1 MSNNGSSP
9 LVLWYNQLG
18 MNDVDRV
25 GGKNASLGEM
35 ITNLSGMGVSVP
47 NGFATTADAFNQ
59 FLDQSGVNQRIY
71 ELLDKTDI
79 DDVTELAKAGAQI
92 RQWIIDT
99 PFQPELE
106 NAVRD
111 AYAQLSADDAHAS
124 FAVRSS
130 ATAEDMPD
138 ASFAGQQE
146 TFLNVVGER
155 GEAVIVKAERTSSTL
170 NEQYIWRYEGVLRTA
185 EGRDVEVV
193 FHTNTASLWPLEN
206 AIRIPAQDQPFVV
219 KYTPGFPRNFVILT
233 NESPHGIAQARARQ
247 TPEQKLD
254 AVHVLQAQG
263 RTLLIA
269 SHDPALIAAMD
280 RELRL

>member
-79 DDVTELAKAGAQI
+79 DDVTQLAKAGAQI

-106 NAVRD
+106 NAIREAMHSFRRLTKTPLLPVALLRYCRR
-111 AYAQLSADDAHAS
+111 YAGRFLCRSAGNLPQ
-124 FAVRSS
+124 RS
-130 ATAEDMPD
+130 
-138 ASFAGQQE
+138 
-146 TFLNVVGER
+146 
-155 GEAVIVKAERTSSTL
+155 
-170 NEQYIWRYEGVLRTA
+170 
-185 EGRDVEVV
+185 
-193 FHTNTASLWPLEN
+193 
-206 AIRIPAQDQPFVV
+206 
-219 KYTPGFPRNFVILT
+219 GF
-233 NESPHGIAQARARQ
+233 
-247 TPEQKLD
+247 
-254 AVHVLQAQG
+254 
-263 RTLLIA
+263 
-269 SHDPALIAAMD
+269 
-280 RELRL
+280 

>member
-79 DDVTELAKAGAQI
+79 DDVTQLAKAGAQI

-106 NAVRD
+106 NAIRE
-111 AYAQLSADDAHAS
+111 AYGQLSADDENAS

-146 TFLNVVGER
+146 TFLNV
-155 GEAVIVKAERTSSTL
+155 
-170 NEQYIWRYEGVLRTA
+170 Q
-185 EGRDVEVV
+185 
-193 FHTNTASLWPLEN
+193 
-206 AIRIPAQDQPFVV
+206 
-219 KYTPGFPRNFVILT
+219 GF
-233 NESPHGIAQARARQ
+233 
-247 TPEQKLD
+247 D
-254 AVHVLQAQG
+254 AVLVAVKHVL
-263 RTLLIA
+263 LLCLTIA
-269 SHDPALIAAMD
+269 PSLIVCTRVTITVAWRCPPVFSGWCAPTSHLLA
-280 RELRL
+280 

>member
-25 GGKNASLGEM
+25 GGKNASTGEM

-79 DDVTELAKAGAQI
+79 DDVTQLAKAGAQI

-106 NAVRD
+106 NAIRE
-111 AYAQLSADDAHAS
+111 AYAQLSADD
-124 FAVRSS
+124 
-130 ATAEDMPD
+130 E
-138 ASFAGQQE
+138 
-146 TFLNVVGER
+146 N
-155 GEAVIVKAERTSSTL
+155 
-170 NEQYIWRYEGVLRTA
+170 
-185 EGRDVEVV
+185 
-193 FHTNTASLWPLEN
+193 ASLRCAP
-206 AIRIPAQDQPFVV
+206 PP
-219 KYTPGFPRNFVILT
+219 P
-233 NESPHGIAQARARQ
+233 
-247 TPEQKLD
+247 QKIC
-254 AVHVLQAQG
+254 
-263 RTLLIA
+263 RTLLLPV
-269 SHDPALIAAMD
+269 SRKPSSTFRVLTPFSWQ
-280 RELRL
+280 

>member
-1 MSNNGSSP
+1 MSNNGSSS
-9 LVLWYNQLG
+9 LILWYNQLG

-47 NGFATTADAFNQ
+47 NGFATTAVAFNQ
-59 FLDQSGVNQRIY
+59 FLESRGVNQRIY

-106 NAVRD
+106 QAIRE
-111 AYAQLSADDAHAS
+111 AYEQLSADDADAS

-146 TFLNVVGER
+146 TFLNVQGIDAVMVAVKHVFASLFNDRAISYRVHQGYDHR
-155 GEAVIVKAERTSSTL
+155 GVALSA
-170 NEQYIWRYEGVLRTA
+170 GVQRMVRSDLAASGVMFSIDT
-185 EGRDVEVV
+185 ESGFDQVV
-193 FHTNTASLWPLEN
+193 FITAAYGL
-206 AIRIPAQDQPFVV
+206 V
-219 KYTPGFPRNFVILT
+219 KW
-233 NESPHGIAQARARQ
+233 
-247 TPEQKLD
+247 
-254 AVHVLQAQG
+254 
-263 RTLLIA
+263 
-269 SHDPALIAAMD
+269 
-280 RELRL
+280 